1 MKVIEIKPRTKSK
14 QKLRVAAYCRVSTAK
29 DEQKNSFETQRKYF
43 ENKYMKSVSEE
54 LVEVYADTASGTSAI
69 IRPGFQKLIADCKSG
84 IIDRIVTKSIS
95 RFGRNIKEC
104 LETLREMKRIG
115 VTVHFE
121 KESIDTAI
129 VSDEIMITIMEGL
142 AQEESESISRN
153 TRWGITKRMKTG
165 TLGIARVPYGY
176 TKIDGRLEIDE
187 VKAEVVKRIFDS
199 YLSGFGAKR
208 IAAQLNS
215 ESIPSPNG
223 TKWNNVTILKILRQE
238 KYIGDI
244 RWQKTYSTFM
254 GAKWKINH
262 GEQDSYYIRDCLP
275 AIISREDFT
284 IAQELRA
291 GNTRQAN
298 KTTVSPFRGKTKCI
312 CGRSYSLKE
321 GYKSIWECGGRYDLV
336 RPCNCRFFSDE
347 DYHKAWKRLCK
358 KLKQFVDELILPCIE
373 LFEKLEGMSSFSIA
387 MSAEYFASF
396 SMNQLA
402 DKPEVLEKVVD
413 FTNMVSTSLKKKM
426 SKSK

>member
-1 MKVIEIKPRTKSK
+1 M
-14 QKLRVAAYCRVSTAK
+14 STSK
-29 DEQKNSFETQRKYF
+29 DEQKQSFEVQQAYFAKKYK
-43 ENKYMKSVSEE
+43 NSNYEE
-54 LVEVYADTASGTSAI
+54 LVEVYADTASGTSAVA
-69 IRPGFQKLIADCKSG
+69 RPGFQKLIADCKSG
-84 IIDRIVTKSIS
+84 KIDRIVTKSIS

-104 LETLREMKRIG
+104 LETLREMKRMG

-121 KESIDTAI
+121 KEGIDTAN

-142 AQEESESISRN
+142 AQEEAESISRN
-153 TRWGITKRMKTG
+153 TRWGIKRRMASG

-187 VKAEVVKRIFDS
+187 VKAKVVKRIFDL

-215 ESIPSPNG
+215 ENIPSPTG
-223 TKWNNVTILKILRQE
+223 TKWNNVTVLKILRQE

-298 KTTVSPFRGKTKCI
+298 KATVSPFRGKTKCI

-321 GYKSIWECGGRYDLV
+321 GRKSIWECSGRYDLV
-336 RPCNCRFFSDE
+336 RPCGCKSFE
-347 DYHKAWKRLCK
+347 DNTYNKAWKRLCK
-358 KLKQFVDELILPCIE
+358 KLKQFADELILPCIE
-373 LFEKLEGMSSFSIA
+373 LFEQLGGSVINEEIDNLVNKEEELSKRKYVLCSLCTEGCITTEKMI
-387 MSAEYFASF
+387 ELQ
-396 SMNQLA
+396 NQI
-402 DKPEVLEKVVD
+402 DKELDEIITPAIK
-413 FTNMVSTSLKKKM
+413 
-426 SKSK
+426 